1 MKKIL
6 KQILLDFKV
15 NNGILYDTRNA
26 DWKGLKELVKEQ
38 GLNKN
43 ANYAD
48 IKNAVL
54 HIFEEHGSEYVD
66 IQDPENWLD
75 V

>member
-1 MKKIL
+1 MKNIL
-6 KQILLDFKV
+6 KQILLDFI
-15 NNGILYDTRNA
+15 NDGILYDTRNA
-26 DWKGLKELVKEQ
+26 DWKGLKKLVKEQ

-43 ANYAD
+43 ANYDD